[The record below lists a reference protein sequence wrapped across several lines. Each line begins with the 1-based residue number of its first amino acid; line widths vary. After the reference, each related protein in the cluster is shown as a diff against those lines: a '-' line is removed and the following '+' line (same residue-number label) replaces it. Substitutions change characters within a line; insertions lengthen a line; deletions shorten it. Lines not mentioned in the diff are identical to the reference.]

1 MIIND
6 HINVQDDRLMN
17 GLSPMINIMSK
28 IESSE
33 DEKFIIDFS
42 NTKFIS
48 PVFILSL
55 MIYVMKT
62 QTDIHYINLNDYMKA
77 LRNHFG

>member
-62 QTDIHYINLNDYMKA
+62 QKDIHYINLNDYMKA

>member
-1 MIIND
+1 MIIHDN
-6 HINVQDDRLMN
+6 INVQDDRLMN
-17 GLSPMINIMSK
+17 GLLPMISIMSR
-28 IESSE
+28 IEASE
-33 DEKFIIDFS
+33 DENITIDFS

-62 QTDIHYINLNDYMKA
+62 QKDIHYINLDDYMKA

>member
-28 IESSE
+28 IKSSE

-62 QTDIHYINLNDYMKA
+62 QKDIHYINLDDYMKA